1 MAHGDKSDGFKT
13 NESDG
18 FRPSEKNVAYIGE
31 GVSLK
36 GEISVPDVFV
46 VDGGVEGDVTA
57 RAIHVGPE
65 GSVKGNIVSTD
76 ADIHGTITEK
86 IEVKQLLTVRS
97 TGRIEG
103 SVSYGEVQIERGA
116 VIAGT
121 FSSTDFRSEKRLAKP
136 DQSVSV
142 DKVRQVIGQQADQG
156 SAKTGVKVP
165 FSRGSQ
171 GRESESVR
179 TTPLP
184 APDLKLTK

>member
-1 MAHGDKSDGFKT
+1 MAHGDKSDTFKT
-13 NESDG
+13 NESDT
-18 FRPSEKNVAYIGE
+18 FRPNEKNVAYIGE

-36 GEISVPDVFV
+36 GEISVPDVIV

-57 RAIHVGPE
+57 RAIHVGAE

-76 ADIHGTITEK
+76 ADIHGTISEK

-103 SVSYGEVQIERGA
+103 SVTYGEVQIERGA

-121 FSSTDFRSEKRLAKP
+121 FSSTDFRSEKRVRP
-136 DQSVSV
+136 EQSVSV
-142 DKVRQVIGQQADQG
+142 EKVRQVVGQQADAG
-156 SAKTGVKVP
+156 SAKAGVKVP
-165 FSRGSQ
+165 FNRGSQ
-171 GRESESVR
+171 GQSEPVR

>member
-1 MAHGDKSDGFKT
+1 MAHGDKLDTFKT
-13 NESDG
+13 NESDT
-18 FRPSEKNVAYIGE
+18 FRPNEKNVAYIGE

-36 GEISVPDVFV
+36 GEISVPDVIV

-86 IEVKQLLTVRS
+86 VEVKQLLTVRS

-103 SVSYGEVQIERGA
+103 SVTYGEVQIERGA

-121 FSSTDFRSEKRLAKP
+121 FSSTDFRSEKRVKP

-142 DKVRQVIGQQADQG
+142 EKVRQVVGQQADAG
-156 SAKTGVKVP
+156 SAKAGVKVP
-165 FSRGSQ
+165 FTRGPQ
-171 GRESESVR
+171 GRESEPVR